1 MTGLVRKAMLLSVL
15 GLLVAGAAFASV
27 PNPANSTIPVGITL
41 VGTTAGVADPYGQ
54 FTVTVRDFSNNL
66 IPNSSVILDFSA
78 NTPDIK
84 IQSTQ
89 PFAGLTTDCTTKTV
103 RALTNASGV
112 ATFRIVGSS
121 IGPVTSGFTKGTVL
135 ADGVVLG
142 HTEVAALDLDGVGGA
157 GANDLSV
164 WTAYFLAT
172 QAAGAGDYDYNG
184 SLGANDLSVWV
195 AAFLSAGSTV
205 SSSPNCP

>member
-27 PNPANSTIPVGITL
+27 PNPANSTIPTGITL

-66 IPNSSVILDFSA
+66 IPNSSVIIDVSA

-112 ATFRIVGSS
+112 ATFRIVGASTP
-121 IGPVTSGFTKGTVL
+121 GLTAGFNKGTIL

-142 HTEVAALDLDGVGGA
+142 HMEVAALDLDGVGGA
-157 GANDLSV
+157 GANDLAT
-164 WTAYFLAT
+164 WTNYFLSA
-172 QAAGAGDYDYNG
+172 QAAGCGDFDYNG
-184 SLGANDLSVWV
+184 SLGANDLAQWV
-195 AAFLSAGSTV
+195 TAFLGAGSTV

>member
-27 PNPANSTIPVGITL
+27 PNPANSTIPLGITL
-41 VGTTAGVADPYGQ
+41 VGTTGGVADAVGQ
-54 FTVTVRDFSNNL
+54 FTVTVRDFGNNL
-66 IPNSSVILDFSA
+66 IPNSSVIIDVSA

-112 ATFRIVGSS
+112 ATFRVVGSS
-121 IGPVTSGFTKGTVL
+121 IGPTVAGFNLGTIL

-142 HTEVAALDLDGVGGA
+142 HMEVAALDLDGTGGA
-157 GANDLSV
+157 GANDLAV
-164 WTAYFLAT
+164 WTGYFLHGT
-172 QAAGAGDYDYNG
+172 PAGAADFDYNG
-184 SLGANDLSVWV
+184 SLGANDLATWV
-195 AAFLSAGSTV
+195 GGFLKAGSTV
-205 SSSPNCP
+205 SASPLCP